1 MSTTSSAASMISVS
15 YQGKEMSLEECLDE
29 VIRGVQ
35 GKLNC
40 LQVAL
45 RNLAQ
50 QSEQEIE
57 PEDDFK
63 ICVELENETVDL
75 ISGLTEL
82 LSELPGIA
90 AEIRGS
96 CPKECRDWY
105 KTHKETRKLE
115 KKKEAEAKKEAE
127 TKRKEELKS
136 IKE

>member
-15 YQGKEMSLEECLDE
+15 YQGKEMTLDECLDE
-29 VIRGVQ
+29 CCRGIQ
-35 GKLNC
+35 GKLNS

-50 QSEQEIE
+50 QSEQEVDDCE
-57 PEDDFK
+57 DFK
-63 ICVELENETVDL
+63 ICVELEDETVDL

-90 AEIRGS
+90 SDIRGNP
-96 CPKECRDWY
+96 PKEMRDWY
-105 KTHKETRKLE
+105 KQHKLDRKEQQRKE
-115 KKKEAEAKKEAE
+115 KEAKKEAE
-127 TKRKEELKS
+127 AKRKEELKS